1 MTTAAHA
8 AATKA
13 ARGKRPPPNS
23 CHAWTNASRGWPT
36 PVRARGGHELQRL
49 HVTPER
55 HHHGEIDGLCPV
67 GSVGVAMRDRREGG
81 HPPVNDRWNTACVE
95 AGQP

>member
-23 CHAWTNASRGWPT
+23 ATALPLRRPLAEGWSEPAPRQPATLPSCHRSGT
-36 PVRARGGHELQRL
+36 
-49 HVTPER
+49 
-55 HHHGEIDGLCPV
+55 V
-67 GSVGVAMRDRREGG
+67 G
-81 HPPVNDRWNTACVE
+81 P
-95 AGQP
+95 